1 METRALQT
9 LGVILG
15 QRGLRT
21 EVSPVSVSNKPD
33 RTNLYQI
40 GDVTIIVSQK
50 DKGLQEKELRSLVAF
65 TNAQEMMKNGVII
78 VSMAPP
84 SENMTKIVRSL
95 MKEADGKLG
104 FFHLNE
110 LQFDI
115 TTHRMVSPH
124 IILTKDEVAEL
135 LKTRKIRNP
144 EAELPTIDLLDI
156 MARWIGAKH
165 GDIVKIERHSD
176 VAGVTEYY
184 RYCLA

>member
-1 METRALQT
+1 METRALEI
-9 LGVILG
+9 LRVILS
-15 QRGLRT
+15 QRGLST
-21 EVSPVSVSNKPD
+21 DTSSITADKPD
-33 RTNLYQI
+33 RTNLYRI
-40 GDVTIIVSQK
+40 GDVTVIISQK
-50 DKGLQEKELRSLVAF
+50 DKGIQEKEIRNLVNFA
-65 TNAQEMMKNGVII
+65 TEQGMMKNGVILI
-78 VSMAPP
+78 SMAPP
-84 SENMTKIVRSL
+84 SENVSKTIRSL
-95 MKEADGKLG
+95 MRETEGKLG

-124 IILTKDEVAEL
+124 RILKQDEATEF
-135 LKTRKIRNP
+135 LKQRKIRNA

-176 VAGVTEYY
+176 VAGVTDYY

>member
-1 METRALQT
+1 METRALE
-9 LGVILG
+9 ILRTILS
-15 QRGLRT
+15 QRGLET
-21 EVSPVSVSNKPD
+21 DTSTITIDKPD
-33 RTNLYQI
+33 RTNLYKV
-40 GDVTIIVSQK
+40 GDVAVIMSQK
-50 DKGLQEKELRSLVAF
+50 DKGIQEKELRSLVNFAID
-65 TNAQEMMKNGVII
+65 QGLMKNGTII

-84 SENMTKIVRSL
+84 SENVSKTIRSL

-104 FFHLNE
+104 FFYLNE

-124 IILTKDEVAEL
+124 RILKKDEASQL
-135 LKTRKIRNP
+135 LKERKIRNA

-165 GDIVKIERHSD
+165 GDIVHIERHSD
-176 VAGVTEYY
+176 VAGVSDYY

>member
-1 METRALQT
+1 MESRAIELLRT
-9 LGVILG
+9 ILG
-15 QRGLRT
+15 QRGLQT
-21 EVSPVSVSNKPD
+21 DTSSVTVDKPD
-33 RTNLYQI
+33 RTNVYKV
-40 GDVTIIVSQK
+40 GDVTVIVSQK
-50 DKGLQEKELRSLVAF
+50 DKGLQEKELRNLVNF
-65 TNAQEMMKNGVII
+65 TTEQGMLKNGVII

-84 SENMTKIVRSL
+84 SENVSKTIRSL
-95 MKEADGKLG
+95 MKEAEGKLG

-124 IILTKDEVAEL
+124 RILKQDEVTEF
-135 LKTRKIRNP
+135 LKERKIRNP

-176 VAGVTEYY
+176 VAGVTDYY